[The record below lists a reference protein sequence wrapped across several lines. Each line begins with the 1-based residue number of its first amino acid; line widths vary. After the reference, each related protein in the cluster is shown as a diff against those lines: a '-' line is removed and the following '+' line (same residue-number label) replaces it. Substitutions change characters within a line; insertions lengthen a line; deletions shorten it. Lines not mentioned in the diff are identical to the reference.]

1 MSERVFFTR
10 HALLAAVMMVAAL
23 VFAGIIH
30 ADDSDPASGGD
41 GPGLTTVAGRLPVA
55 TDLPAPAGPPA
66 DADGDEGSPLT
77 THGSF
82 SGGQSKLTVTRASGA
97 GTVTDHGDGTWSW
110 SYTSADDASGIVVI
124 RATDSKR
131 GTGTEAFGW
140 TAANVAPSFGH
151 PRSTRLG
158 AGAVAVS
165 ASYSDPGATDTHTAF
180 VRWGDGSTTLAAS
193 ARGAVTGSHIYA
205 ANGSYQISISVI
217 DDNDGRDSARLGLH
231 N

>member
-10 HALLAAVMMVAAL
+10 HASLAVVMTAAAV
-23 VFAGIIH
+23 VFAVVVH
-30 ADDSDPASGGD
+30 AGDGGHASDGD
-41 GPGLTTVAGRLPVA
+41 GPGLATMAGHLRA
-55 TDLPAPAGPPA
+55 TDLPVPAGLPA
-66 DADGDEGSPLT
+66 DADGDEGSPLA

-82 SGGQSKLTVTRASGA
+82 TDGNSKLTVTRVSGA

-110 SYTSADDASGIVVI
+110 SYTSADDASGIVVV
-124 RATDSKR
+124 RATDR
-131 GTGTEAFGW
+131 QRATGTESFGW

-158 AGAVAVS
+158 ARAVAVS
-165 ASYSDPGATDTHTAF
+165 APYRDPGTADTHTAF
-180 VRWGDGSTTLAAS
+180 VRWGDGSTTLAPS

-205 ANGSYQISISVI
+205 APGSYQIGISII
-217 DDNDGRDSARLGLH
+217 DDNDGRDSAQLGLR